1 MIDRHHDLPL
11 SRQAKVLGISRGS
24 VYYLPRAVPAADL
37 ALMRRIDALHLDY
50 PFAGSRMLQ
59 GLLNAEGHVA
69 GRLHVA
75 TLMKRMGIEALY
87 RRPRTSKRA
96 PRHAIFPY
104 LLRKLPV
111 TRPNQVWAMD
121 ITYIPMARGFV
132 YLATVVDWFSRK
144 VLAWRLSI
152 TMDTAFCIEAVEDA
166 MARFGK
172 PEIFNTDQG
181 SQFTS
186 REFTG
191 LLIAADIR
199 ISMDGKGAWRDNVF
213 VERLWKSV
221 KYEEVYLRAYASVSE
236 ARASI
241 GRYLDFYN
249 SRRPH
254 QGLARQTP
262 DQAYFNA
269 LLPIPAAA

>member
-1 MIDRHHDLPL
+1 MIDRQHDLPL
-11 SRQAKVLGISRGS
+11 SRQAKVLGISRSS
-24 VYYLPRAVPAADL
+24 VSYLPRAVPAADL
-37 ALMRRIDALHLDY
+37 ALMRRIDALHLEY

-87 RRPRTSKRA
+87 RRPSTSKRA
-96 PRHAIFPY
+96 PGHATFPY

-111 TRPNQVWAMD
+111 TRPNQAWAMD

-132 YLATVVDWFSRK
+132 YLAAVVDWFSRK

-152 TMDTAFCIEAVEDA
+152 TMDTGFCIEAVEDA

-186 REFTG
+186 HEFTG

-221 KYEEVYLRAYASVSE
+221 KYEEVYLRAYASVSQ

-241 GRYLDFYN
+241 GRYLDFFN
-249 SRRPH
+249 TRRPH
-254 QGLARQTP
+254 QGLGRRTP
-262 DQAYFNA
+262 DQTDFNA
-269 LLPIPAAA
+269 LLPIPASA